1 MLRRL
6 VVILLLLAAAQLNPY
21 AQSVPKLVVIVVVDQ
36 MRADYLKTF
45 GRHWQGGFR
54 TLLTEGA
61 VFDNANYAHLLTV
74 TCAGHATIGTGTF
87 PRTHGMISNGWWQRD
102 TRTSPECTADA
113 KVPAVSYGAN
123 VTTGSSPAR
132 LLAPTLADELRAQKP
147 GARVVAVS
155 LKSRGAITLAGQQ
168 ADAIVWFDDAA
179 ATLTTSRAYAE
190 TPVPAVKRYLDANP
204 YQRDFGKA
212 WTLLAAPNTYVYRDA
227 GIGERPPGGWTGL
240 FPHVIQTPT
249 PPAPAGRAGREGGTA
264 GRAGGAAAAPA
275 SQTAS
280 AEGSS
285 TPAGQTAPATGRAAA
300 APPVVTATQA
310 AANWQASPYA
320 DRYMARLATTLA
332 ESFQLGKRD
341 ATDFLSISFST
352 LDDVGHAYGPES
364 REVEDIL
371 RQLDV
376 TLGEFIK
383 ALDAQV
389 GRGNY
394 VLGFSADHGVAPF
407 VGHGR
412 GARVHVEDIR
422 DRIEETLTTAFGAL
436 QKGTYVDSGTSG
448 VIYFAPGI
456 FDKVKAAP
464 AVMTAMLS
472 AIEALPGVA
481 RVLRTD
487 QLSVTSRDPLVRAA
501 ALSHHPERGGE
512 LFVVAEEYWLVTAR
526 ATNAA
531 NHGSPYRY
539 DTNVPLIFLGGGIKP
554 LRTSTAATPADLA
567 PTLAQ
572 LAGVKMPKAEG
583 RPLRD
588 VRR

>member
-1 MLRRL
+1 MRRHVL
-6 VVILLLLAAAQLNPY
+6 VIASLLGLVHVVVPAQTT
-21 AQSVPKLVVIVVVDQ
+21 PKLVVILVVDQ

-45 GRHWQGGFR
+45 ARHWQAGFR

-61 VFDNANYAHLLTV
+61 VFDNANYAHFLTV
-74 TCAGHATIGTGTF
+74 TCAGHSTISTGTF

-132 LLAPTLADELRAQKP
+132 LLAPTIADELRAQKP
-147 GARVVAVS
+147 GARVVAIS
-155 LKSRGAITLAGQQ
+155 LKSRGAITLAGQA
-168 ADAIVWFDDAA
+168 ADAIVWFEDAA
-179 ATLTTSRAYAE
+179 ATFATSKAYAE
-190 TPVPAVKRYLDANP
+190 APVPAVKRYLDANP

-212 WTLLAAPNTYVYRDA
+212 WTLLAAPDTYVYRDA
-227 GIGERPPGGWTGL
+227 GVGERPPGGWTGL

-249 PPAPAGRAGREGGTA
+249 PPPPPAPAAGRGREGG
-264 GRAGGAAAAPA
+264 AAAP
-275 SQTAS
+275 T
-280 AEGSS
+280 
-285 TPAGQTAPATGRAAA
+285 GQAAPAAPRVTP
-300 APPVVTATQA
+300 PPVVTAAQA

-320 DRYMARLATTLA
+320 DRYMARMAIALA
-332 ESFQLGKRD
+332 ESFQLGRRD
-341 ATDFLSISFST
+341 TTDFLSISFSV

-376 TLGEFIK
+376 TLGELIA
-383 ALDAQV
+383 ALDTQV

-412 GARVHVEDIR
+412 GGRVHSEDIR

-436 QKGTYVDSGTSG
+436 QKGTYVDNATSG
-448 VIYFAPGI
+448 SVYFAPGV
-456 FDKVKAAP
+456 FDKLKAAP
-464 AVMTAMLS
+464 AVMASMEQ
-472 AIEALPGVA
+472 AIRELPGVA
-481 RVLRTD
+481 QVLRTD
-487 QLSVTSRDPLVRAA
+487 QLSATSRDPIVRAA

-512 LFVVAEEYWLVTAR
+512 LFVVPREQWMIAAR
-526 ATNAA
+526 ATQAA
-531 NHGSPYRY
+531 NHGTPYRY

-554 LRTSTAATPADLA
+554 VRSAAAVTPADLA

-572 LAGVKMPKAEG
+572 LAGLKLPKAEG
-583 RPLRD
+583 RALRD